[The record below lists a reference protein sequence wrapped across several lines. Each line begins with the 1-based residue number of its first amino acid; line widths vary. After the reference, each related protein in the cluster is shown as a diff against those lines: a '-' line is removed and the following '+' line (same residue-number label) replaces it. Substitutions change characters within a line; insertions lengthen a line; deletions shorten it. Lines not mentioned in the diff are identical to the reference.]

1 MKGGLTLC
9 LCCLLHVP
17 LRLQWLEIKETDD
30 EKTKVR
36 KRKLIKSYKSK
47 MRFQEMDLTQKSKAD
62 SWQNFMTGK
71 GSKKKTGFF
80 TGKRCFFGCAGKGSR
95 SSRIC

>member
-9 LCCLLHVP
+9 LCCLLHVA

-80 TGKRCFFGCAGKGSR
+80 TGKRCLPWEKR
-95 SSRIC
+95 Q